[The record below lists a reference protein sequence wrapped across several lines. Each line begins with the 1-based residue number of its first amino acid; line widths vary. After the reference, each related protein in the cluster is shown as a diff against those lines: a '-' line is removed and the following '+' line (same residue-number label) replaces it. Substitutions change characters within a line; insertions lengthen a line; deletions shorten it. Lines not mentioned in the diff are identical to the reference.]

1 MSFQNK
7 FKIQILFG
15 TDWASIVNLVHT
27 TFLKQT
33 LVEKLKLLLPFLFR
47 CCIFFS
53 VWTFQ
58 GCYRKSLTTWQH
70 TYPGQYVPSRQ
81 EPCLP
86 SPLQIFTPHCQSSN
100 NYWSAIYNFGAYI
113 KVIKF
118 LRNLNVFFLAIFVSI
133 FSKERRK

>member
-1 MSFQNK
+1 MIPNK
-7 FKIQILFG
+7 WPFFLDSSLGIPY
-15 TDWASIVNLVHT
+15 IVLWFNVFNKELLALRNNFRVTKKFLIAKFDCT
-27 TFLKQT
+27 TFLKKT

-100 NYWSAIYNFGAYI
+100 NYWSAIYNFGT
-113 KVIKF
+113 
-118 LRNLNVFFLAIFVSI
+118 
-133 FSKERRK
+133 